1 MDKLV
6 KKYSLW
12 LIAINILLIACL
24 ALYLMLGY
32 RPFTVPVFA
41 FHNIVDLQAD
51 TQKVRELSSR
61 AKYLDY
67 TLANLDRLVTY
78 LLDNNYWFLDSQEL
92 YDYFIIKSKQIPEQY
107 LNSKPVVLT
116 FDDGYKSVDI
126 YILPWL
132 QALEKKY
139 RQKIKIVLFINPKY
153 VTEPDKKIKY
163 LKCSDLQKGLQQ
175 GFYDVQ
181 SHSFNHID
189 LTKLNPTKLEAELK
203 DSQQFLRQCL
213 QNIPGNAD
221 VAKHFAFPY
230 DRTNNSV
237 EAHTARYYLSAYKF
251 NGRFR
256 NLLFWHNSYTIPRI
270 GVNARDTPE
279 KLIKLIE

>member
-12 LIAINILLIACL
+12 LITINILLIACL
-24 ALYLMLGY
+24 ALYLTLGY

-41 FHNIVDLQAD
+41 FHNIVD
-51 TQKVRELSSR
+51 TQKVRGLSSR

-67 TLANLDRLVTY
+67 TLANFSQLVTY
-78 LLDNNYWFLDSQEL
+78 LLDNNYWFIDSQEL
-92 YDYFIIKSKQIPEQY
+92 YEYFIIKSKQVPEQY

-116 FDDGYKSVDI
+116 FDDGYKSIDI
-126 YILPWL
+126 YLLPLL
-132 QALEKKY
+132 QTLEKQY
-139 RQKIKIVLFINPKY
+139 QQKIKIVLFINPKY
-153 VTEPDKKIKY
+153 VVEPDKKIKY

-189 LTKLNPTKLEAELK
+189 LTKLSLEKLEAELNY
-203 DSQQFLRQCL
+203 SQTFLRQCL
-213 QNIPGNAD
+213 QNTLGNAN
-221 VAKHFAFPY
+221 VAKHFAYPY
-230 DRTNNSV
+230 DRTNNRV
-237 EAHTARYYLSAYKF
+237 EAYTARYYLSAYKF

-279 KLIKLIE
+279 DLIKLIE